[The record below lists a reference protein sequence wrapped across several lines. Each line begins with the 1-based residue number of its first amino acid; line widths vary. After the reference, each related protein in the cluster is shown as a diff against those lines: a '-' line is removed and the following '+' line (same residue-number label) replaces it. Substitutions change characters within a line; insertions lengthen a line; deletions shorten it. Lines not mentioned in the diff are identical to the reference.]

1 MEIRGLIWLVHCLEL
16 FWKLTRDVRGYVQ
29 ECVDNVSGCSRGR
42 IDNNILSSNATRK
55 CLGPKKSVISQSVK
69 DDVQRLVDDDL
80 VSKDKIETSLRNVSK
95 RLESELQNSKK
106 RHIEIVE
113 QCESLKKGRE
123 DSNWEQYEYFTD
135 NIFTMHQ
142 WCSKNFPQGKEQLEH
157 LYNELLVIQ
166 HLLNHPTLLCHRFNV
181 VLATGTGK
189 FFSLSMQSS
198 AQPQAQQQQAQIAST
213 SQHQPAQQLIYQVIG
228 PLQPMYPPDS
238 NFYVRENYAY
248 MPNALHSQATMLPQA
263 FQTMTPQDPSWNMD
277 TGASSHLAD
286 NTVILTSFSNS
297 SIYPSVFFDNGH
309 FIPVIHIEY
318 RFLHTSH
325 MPLHLNHILVTPHI
339 IKNLIYVCKF
349 TCDNDVSV
357 KFDAYCFSIK
367 ITKLRSFFS
376 VVIVPDIFTH
386 PPSPS
391 SPFALLSFSHSTWH
405 RRLGHP
411 GDNVTSHLI
420 SCNKSK
426 SSSLCHACQYKD
438 RLVANGQSQQQ
449 GIDCDETFSSIVKPT
464 TIHTVLSLA
473 VSHDWPIHHLDVKNA
488 FLHVHLSETVYMHQP
503 PNFVNSARRDY
514 SKTNASLFGY
524 HFGSDIAYLLSRTPV
539 DTESKIGP
547 DGDSVSDSTLFRS
560 LAGALRRY
568 VHGTLNH
575 GLQLHVSTTTQL
587 TEYTDADWAEA
598 EYHGVA
604 NVVAE
609 TAWIHNLLLELH
621 APLHSVTLVYC
632 DNVSVVY
639 LSTNLVQHQ
648 RTKHIEIDI
657 HFVRDYVASRQVHVL
672 HVSS

>member
-1 MEIRGLIWLVHCLEL
+1 
-16 FWKLTRDVRGYVQ
+16 
-29 ECVDNVSGCSRGR
+29 
-42 IDNNILSSNATRK
+42 
-55 CLGPKKSVISQSVK
+55 
-69 DDVQRLVDDDL
+69 
-80 VSKDKIETSLRNVSK
+80 
-95 RLESELQNSKK
+95 
-106 RHIEIVE
+106 
-113 QCESLKKGRE
+113 
-123 DSNWEQYEYFTD
+123 
-135 NIFTMHQ
+135 
-142 WCSKNFPQGKEQLEH
+142 
-157 LYNELLVIQ
+157 
-166 HLLNHPTLLCHRFNV
+166 
-181 VLATGTGK
+181 
-189 FFSLSMQSS
+189 MQSS

-426 SSSLCHACQYKD
+426 SSSLCHACQLAIIFKPLERMTYHVTTTSPLPHSHVHAFRDSNWKEAMLDAYNALVSNGTYKD